1 MRFIQLTGLS
11 GAGKTT
17 IANAVQE
24 RLRQQGYQTEVIDG
38 DVYRQ
43 TLCKDLG
50 FSREDRYENIRRLST
65 VAAEKTKAG
74 VITLL
79 SVIHPYEEMRK
90 WAADNYGAH
99 TIWIHCPLETLL
111 DRDTKGLY
119 RRALLPDGHP
129 EKLHNLTGVND
140 PYEVPVSPQL
150 IIHTHEETI
159 HDAVERL
166 SSYILASL

>member
-17 IANAVQE
+17 IATAVQQQ
-24 RLRQQGYQTEVIDG
+24 LSQQGYTVEVIDG

-50 FSREDRYENIRRLST
+50 FSREDRYENIRRLSAL
-65 VAAEKTKAG
+65 AAEKTKDG
-74 VITLL
+74 IITLL
-79 SVIHPYEEMRK
+79 SVIHPYEAMRA
-90 WAADNYGAH
+90 WAASTYGAH
-99 TIWIHCPLETLL
+99 TVWIHCPLNVLL
-111 DRDTKGLY
+111 QRDTKGLY
-119 RRALLPDGHP
+119 HRAMLPDGHP

-140 PYEVPVSPQL
+140 PYEEPVSPQL
-150 IIHTHEETI
+150 IIHTHEEAI
-159 HDAVERL
+159 ENSVQRL